1 MFLHFFQ
8 APRTGEVYNAGGSR
22 HSNCSMQEATGLCEE
37 LTGREMSISYAQ
49 ENRIGDHIWWI
60 SDVRKFR
67 SHYPDW
73 QYRYDIRGI
82 LEEIVTA
89 LQER

>member
-1 MFLHFFQ
+1 
-8 APRTGEVYNAGGSR
+8 
-22 HSNCSMQEATGLCEE
+22 MQEAIGLCEE
-37 LTGREMSISYAQ
+37 MTGREMSIRYAQ
-49 ENRIGDHIWWI
+49 ENRAGDHIWWI

-73 QYRYDIRGI
+73 QYHYDIRGI

-89 LQER
+89 LQERG